1 MARIQT
7 LNLKDHSE
15 PEQMTL
21 REDMLVFD
29 KLARWN
35 NQDSKGNEIIS
46 VEMVKQWLRII
57 ITIDLGL
64 NYDDNIVL
72 NYDLHHNFQL
82 DLSQTFYKE
91 DEKSNIYYIFY
102 GINEFKPYYH
112 SNNGEPVNVAGDRFS
127 LSYLF
132 DGIGSYWLEKS
143 NSFLGNV
150 LRKVEIEDEK
160 PFDNSF
166 HLLSLFYLSINGYKN
181 YQDAEKSGFKANN
194 AS

>member
-7 LNLKDHSE
+7 LNLKNHSE

-21 REDMLVFD
+21 REDMLVFA

-46 VEMVKQWLRII
+46 VEMVQQWLRTI

-82 DLSQTFYKE
+82 DLSQTLYKE

-102 GINEFKPYYH
+102 GINEFKPYYQN
-112 SNNGEPVNVAGDRFS
+112 SNGEPVNVAGDRFS

-132 DGIGSYWLEKS
+132 DGIGSYWLGKS

-150 LRKVEIEDEK
+150 LRKVEFEDEK
-160 PFDNSF
+160 TFDNSF

-181 YQDAEKSGFKANN
+181 YQDAEKSGFNANN